1 MFGVLGVLGGW
12 ALVGSAGCSRDR
24 AHAGAVA
31 TELCKW
37 GQLDDLSPDV
47 LPPEVDLVALVREA
61 DRRYAVDQHTL
72 TPSSENPFLAL
83 AQTAG
88 MKVEEPA
95 AAMSQALANKS
106 VCSVEV
112 EVEGDVAKAHVER
125 SVGIPVAAGDD
136 VFLLLNALNQLG
148 SREERV
154 ALIEGRID
162 AATDKRTSSHDL
174 VVERVGDRWIA
185 NLGLPEAAIA
195 RAETELAGL
204 KETIAFGETSRSE
217 LGKLEV
223 LATHY
228 LAHSS
233 KRSSI
238 PRVDITVRN
247 GTAERLTR
255 VDFHGVLTSE
265 ARDTPW
271 VDAELSHQVR
281 GKLEPGATE
290 EFTIVSRLPVK
301 WRTRAPDGA
310 NLQVT
315 PIRAAGADGKVLW
328 DVVGLDDAKAAAAV
342 LEERVSSLKG
352 TYLSG

>member
-12 ALVGSAGCSRDR
+12 ALAWSAGCNGDR
-24 AHAGAVA
+24 SHATAVA

-61 DRRYAVDQHTL
+61 DRRYAVDQRTL

-88 MKVEEPA
+88 MKVDEPA

-106 VCSVEV
+106 VCTVTVEV
-112 EVEGDVAKAHVER
+112 DGDVAKAHVER
-125 SVGIPVAAGDD
+125 SVGIPVAGDE
-136 VFLLLNALNQLG
+136 VFLLLNELNQLA

-162 AATDKRTSSHDL
+162 AATDKRSSTHDL
-174 VVERVGDRWIA
+174 LVERVGDAWIA

-204 KETIAFGETSRSE
+204 KETIAFGETSRAE
-217 LGKLEV
+217 LAKLEV
-223 LATHY
+223 VSTHY
-228 LAHSS
+228 LARSS

-247 GTAERLTR
+247 GTAQRLTR

-265 ARDTPW
+265 GRDTPW

-342 LEERVSSLKG
+342 LEERVSTLKG